1 MGCNLG
7 NQRILF
13 FCMSGIPDR
22 FHWEH
27 YQFVKVE
34 TILNHPR
41 KRRTSFPRTYNVI
54 PANAGIQSID
64 IYLHT
69 SHAIRSSSLLSVL
82 ISMPFSIF

>member
-1 MGCNLG
+1 
-7 NQRILF
+7 
-13 FCMSGIPDR
+13 MSGYTDETIVHHGVLR
-22 FHWEH
+22 REH